1 MTENKSKN
9 MASVRKYHL
18 MNKDNIVA
26 VFQTCKERLSDG
38 STQFELCEVYG
49 KMPFDSDNF
58 TEWISDRK
66 AAKHQKH
73 LKTIMENLG
82 CYDNEGFI
90 NVTHIASIN
99 DTFWAK
105 PADSSLTWND
115 VSLYRNK
122 FTEIVSQIVFEGLKR
137 HDTIFS
143 STSPEHSP
151 ELAVEGSYPKCFRKE
166 RQNGEYQSDI
176 FIYKRGH
183 KDNSFEPYC
192 EHMASEIAKVISPD
206 NSVSYQLVT
215 LHGKRASRCN
225 LFTDEHYG
233 YAPYFDFVS
242 TKKSLTDMLMFFEKL
257 GSGQEFLEMLLI
269 DAVCFNEDR
278 HAGNYGVLFDNDTM
292 ELKKMSPVF
301 DLNLSFMVDAKT
313 EEFDDIGYYFHQ
325 DSHKP
330 RVGADFTELGQWVL
344 EHDTDN
350 IFIERLEK
358 LKNFSFSFRGDS
370 IFPEKRVRSIE
381 SAVRKQA
388 EAILSGKALTIH
400 DVFPSKKLQAEIE
413 EIQRKRAVME
423 VIKNQRD
430 DFISFM
436 ENQEFDY
443 GNAFQSES
451 EFSKYMI
458 EDIDYIMTLDFENG
472 SIIISDF
479 SGKEYSFSEL
489 QKENS
494 EFSGICRNIVEQ
506 LKKFTDILN
515 NDVFRDYLEDAFLQF
530 KEMDCSI
537 KDNNKQAE

>member
-1 MTENKSKN
+1 MDFI
-9 MASVRKYHL
+9 RKYHL
-18 MNKDNIVA
+18 MNKDSLVA

-38 STQFELCEVYG
+38 STQFELCEVCG
-49 KMPFDSDNF
+49 KMPFDSDDF
-58 TEWISDRK
+58 TEWISGRK

-90 NVTHIASIN
+90 NITHIASIN

-122 FTEIVSQIVFEGLKR
+122 FTEAVSQIVFEGLKR

-183 KDNSFEPYC
+183 KDSSFEPYC
-192 EHMASEIAKVISPD
+192 EHMASEIAKIISPD
-206 NSVSYQLVT
+206 NAVSYQLVS

-225 LFTDEHYG
+225 LFTDEQYG
-233 YAPYFDFVS
+233 YAPYCDFVS
-242 TKKSLTDMLMFFEKL
+242 TRKSLTDMLNFFENV

-278 HAGNYGVLFDNDTM
+278 HAGNYGIMFDNDTM
-292 ELKKMSPVF
+292 TPVKMSPVF
-301 DLNLSFMVDAKT
+301 DLNLSLMVDAET

-330 RVGADFTELGQWVL
+330 KVGADFTELGQWVL
-344 EHDTDN
+344 AHDKDN
-350 IFIERLEK
+350 ILRERLEQ
-358 LKNFSFSFRGDS
+358 LKDFSFSFRGDS
-370 IFPEKRVRSIE
+370 IFPEERVRNIE
-381 SAVRKQA
+381 SAVRRQA
-388 EAILSGKALTIH
+388 EAVLSEKSLTVH
-400 DVFPSKKLQAEIE
+400 DVFPSEKLKAEQE
-413 EIQRKRAVME
+413 EIQREKAVME
-423 VIKNQRD
+423 AVKKQRD

-436 ENQEFDY
+436 ESQEFDY
-443 GNAFQSES
+443 GTAFPSES

-479 SGKEYSFSEL
+479 SGREYSFSEL

-494 EFSGICRNIVEQ
+494 EFYKVCRNVTEQ
-506 LKKFTDILN
+506 LKSFTDIL
-515 NDVFRDYLEDAFLQF
+515 DCDIFKDYLEDAFLQF
-530 KEMDCSI
+530 AETDGKSDIQI
-537 KDNNKQAE
+537 KK

>member
-1 MTENKSKN
+1 MKISLLLIILQNG
-9 MASVRKYHL
+9 
-18 MNKDNIVA
+18 
-26 VFQTCKERLSDG
+26 FQT
-38 STQFELCEVYG
+38 
-49 KMPFDSDNF
+49 
-58 TEWISDRK
+58 
-66 AAKHQKH
+66 AKHQKH
-73 LKTIMENLG
+73 LKTIMEKLG

-90 NVTHIASIN
+90 SITHIASIN

-137 HDTIFS
+137 HDTLFS
-143 STSPEHSP
+143 TTSPEHSP

-183 KDNSFEPYC
+183 KENGFEPYC

-206 NSVSYQLVT
+206 NAVSYQLVS

-225 LFTDEHYG
+225 LFTDEQYG
-233 YAPYFDFVS
+233 YAPYCDFVS
-242 TKKSLTDMLMFFEKL
+242 TKKSLKDMLAFFDKTN
-257 GSGQEFLEMLLI
+257 SGQQFLEMLMI

-301 DLNLSFMVDAKT
+301 DLNLSLMVDAET
-313 EEFDDIGYYFHQ
+313 DEFDDIGYYFNQ

-330 RVGADFTELGQWVL
+330 KVGADFTELGQWVL
-344 EHDTDN
+344 AHDTN
-350 IFIERLEK
+350 NVFRERLEK

-370 IFPEKRVRSIE
+370 IFPAERVQNVE
-381 SAVRKQA
+381 VAVRKQA
-388 EAILSGKALTIH
+388 EAILSEKSLTVH
-400 DVFPSKKLQAEIE
+400 DVFPSKKLQEETE
-413 EIQRKRAVME
+413 EIQKKIAVME
-423 VIKNQRD
+423 IIKKQRD
-430 DFISFM
+430 DFICFM
-436 ENQEFDY
+436 ENLNFDY
-443 GNAFQSES
+443 GNAFFSES

-472 SIIISDF
+472 SIIINDF
-479 SGKEYSFSEL
+479 SGKEHSFLEL

-494 EFSGICRNIVEQ
+494 EFFEICRNVVKQ
-506 LKKFTDILN
+506 LKKFTDIVEF
-515 NDVFRDYLEDAFLQF
+515 DTFKDYLEDAVLQF
-530 KEMDCSI
+530 EEIDYNI
-537 KDNNKQAE
+537 KDNYKQVELKE